1 MLPRCGR
8 AAHICGANKTVW
20 ELQQTSKRELEESQ
34 LPSKQKVEMM
44 EQGFMGNC
52 DSQASWGCAPALP
65 NRIWVVSLRVIHA
78 VFHMEHDTNKKASPC
93 RLQATSRRQLKVFRC
108 SSFSKMLPRCGRAAH
123 ICEANKTVW
132 ELQQT
137 SKRELEESQLPSKQ
151 KAKMMEQGFRGNC
164 DSQASWGCAP
174 ALPNRIQL
182 VSLRVIHAVFHMKHH
197 TKSFT

>member
-1 MLPRCGR
+1 M
-8 AAHICGANKTVW
+8 
-20 ELQQTSKRELEESQ
+20 
-34 LPSKQKVEMM
+34 PSKSEGCNG
-44 EQGFMGNC
+44 EQGFRGNC

-65 NRIWVVSLRVIHA
+65 TRIWVVSLRAIHA
-78 VFHMEHDTNKKASPC
+78 VFHMKHDTNKKAFSC
-93 RLQATSRRQLKVFRC
+93 RLQAMSRRQLKVFRC

-151 KAKMMEQGFRGNC
+151 KVEMMEQGFRDNC
-164 DSQASWGCAP
+164 STQAGKSRGGTPFCWTGKTVFPRNMA
-174 ALPNRIQL
+174 
-182 VSLRVIHAVFHMKHH
+182 SLRTIHTLFHMKHH